1 MGPQI
6 IQVTRPDKNRANRI
20 SASFCSLGA
29 RPAGA
34 VRIRK
39 DTGAKG
45 RKTEVNSLIKAE
57 RRVVA
62 QNKSQIFLLLFSR
75 HTALTRH

>member
-6 IQVTRPDKNRANRI
+6 IQVTRPDKNRADRI
-20 SASFCSLGA
+20 SASFCSLEA

-39 DTGAKG
+39 DTAAKE

-57 RRVVA
+57 RRRA
-62 QNKSQIFLLLFSR
+62 E
-75 HTALTRH
+75 